1 MILAVQFGLSV
12 FIYSAIMNFSYMNPS
27 RLTGCRAAS
36 ATALALLLSMFSG
49 GAFAAES
56 AETIVAKPAWDFRM
70 AARLQLDRGYFYN
83 DKGTEFDHGDN
94 VRRARLGFRVRYG
107 DHWSLSHTYDFARD
121 GLEGIRDTVLQ
132 YRDGQGMRY
141 TIGHFKEPFS
151 MERLTSVRDLTFM
164 ERSLASTLAPP
175 RARGVEVHHHTAHG
189 TTAVGVFKGGF
200 EDSVLNTEYGV
211 SGRKTFAPRSAAGD
225 ILHFGGSVAYRK
237 TDSSNEVRF
246 RQRLET
252 RNSDE
257 RLVDTGSFLASDF
270 TYFGAEAAYAKGPFA
285 IQSEYIHALIRNA
298 RMAEGDPRNSV
309 NFNGWHVDFSW
320 ILTGE
325 DQPYHLEKGT
335 FDRIKPRNGLGNGQ
349 GGFGAV
355 RAAIR
360 WSGLNLSDEFVRGGA
375 QQNLGASVTWY
386 ANDYVTLMAEYIRV
400 IKLSGDYRNASPYVY
415 QARLQLSF

>member
-1 MILAVQFGLSV
+1 
-12 FIYSAIMNFSYMNPS
+12 MNFSYTNISRPS
-27 RLTGCRAAS
+27 LSKA
-36 ATALALLLSMFSG
+36 ALLTASVLAFGSFSSH
-49 GAFAAES
+49 AFADES
-56 AETIVAKPAWDFRM
+56 AHEPAVKSMWDFRV
-70 AARLQLDRGYFYN
+70 AGRLQLDRGYFYN

-107 DHWSLSHTYDFARD
+107 DHWSFSHTYDFARE
-121 GLEGIRDTVLQ
+121 GSEGIRDTVLQ

-141 TIGHFKEPFS
+141 TIGHFKEPFG

-175 RARGVEVHHHTAHG
+175 RARGVEVHHHNAHG
-189 TTAVGVFKGGF
+189 TAAIGVFREGYEG
-200 EDSVLNTEYGV
+200 SVLNTRYGV
-211 SGRKTFAPRSAAGD
+211 SGRKTFAPRSEAGD

-237 TDSSNEVRF
+237 TDRSNEVRF

-252 RNSDE
+252 RNSDV

-285 IQSEYIHALIRNA
+285 IQSEYIHAMIRNA
-298 RMAEGDPRNSV
+298 RMSEGDSRQTV

-325 DQPYHLEKGT
+325 DQTYHREKGT
-335 FDRIKPRNGLGNGQ
+335 FDRIKPRNGVANGQ
-349 GGFGAV
+349 GGFGAI

-386 ANDYVTLMAEYIRV
+386 LNDYVTLMGEYIRV
-400 IKLSGDYRNASPYVY
+400 VKLSGDYRNASPYVY

>member
-1 MILAVQFGLSV
+1 
-12 FIYSAIMNFSYMNPS
+12 MNFSYMKIS
-27 RLTGCRAAS
+27 RSAGGKAAL
-36 ATALALLLSMFSG
+36 ATASMLVLSMFSSS
-49 GAFAAES
+49 AVAEES
-56 AETIVAKPAWDFRM
+56 VETNVAKPAWDFRV
-70 AARLQLDRGYFYN
+70 AGRLQLDRGYFYN

-107 DHWSLSHTYDFARD
+107 DHWTFSHTYDFARD

-175 RARGVEVHHHTAHG
+175 RAKGAEVHYHDERGTA
-189 TTAVGVFKGGF
+189 AIGVFTGGF
-200 EDSVLNTEYGV
+200 EDSTLNTRYGV
-211 SGRKTFAPRSAAGD
+211 SARKTFAPRSKDGD

-237 TDSSNEVRF
+237 TDSSDEVRF
-246 RQRLET
+246 RQRMET
-252 RNSDE
+252 RNSDV
-257 RLVDTGSFLASDF
+257 RLVDTGSFLAGNF
-270 TYFGAEAAYAKGPFA
+270 TYFGAEAAYARGPFA
-285 IQSEYIHALIRNA
+285 VQSEYIHAMVRNA
-298 RMAEGDPRNSV
+298 RASRADSGESV
-309 NFNGWHVDFSW
+309 NFNGWHIDLSW

-335 FDRIKPRNGLGNGQ
+335 FGRINPRNGVANGQ

-355 RAAIR
+355 RAAVR
-360 WSGLNLSDEFVRGGA
+360 WSSLNLNDEFVRGGS

-386 ANDYVTLMAEYIRV
+386 VNDHITLLGEYVRV
-400 IKLSGDYRNASPYVY
+400 IKLTGTHKNASPYVY